1 MGRLP
6 RERPQKLTAKL
17 LKIRKRL
24 DMSQTQ
30 MSKALNVK
38 VHYAAISQFEA
49 GTREPSLIVL
59 LRYARLARVS
69 METLVDDKLKLP
81 W

>member
-1 MGRLP
+1 MGRSP
-6 RERPQKLTAKL
+6 RERPRKLPAKL
-17 LKIRKRL
+17 LQIRQQL
-24 DMSQTQ
+24 GMSQTQ
-30 MSKALNVK
+30 MSKALDLK

-59 LRYARLARVS
+59 LRYARLARVP

-81 W
+81 K

>member
-6 RERPQKLTAKL
+6 RERPKKLTAKL

-24 DMSQTQ
+24 GMSQTQ
-30 MSKALNVK
+30 MSKALDLK

-59 LRYARLARVS
+59 LRYARLARVP

-81 W
+81 D